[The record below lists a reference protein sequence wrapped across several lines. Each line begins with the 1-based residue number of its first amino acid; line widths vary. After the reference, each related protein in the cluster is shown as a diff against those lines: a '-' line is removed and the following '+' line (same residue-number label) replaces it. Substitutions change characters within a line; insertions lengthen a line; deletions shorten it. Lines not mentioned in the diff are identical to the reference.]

1 MSLLLDALKEAENR
15 HRRAPAAAAA
25 AQAAPAAGETPD
37 HVLAL
42 ADDMAP
48 LTQAAPAARAA
59 ADPTAPVQT
68 LAALRAARRAEA
80 PAAPAATRTE
90 TPPARSAPAGK
101 RPPVLTLLIVG
112 LAVLVL
118 VLGGAYWYLTSTT
131 SIAPSR
137 PPPSPT
143 PASSTIVVSE
153 AAVRAGL
160 IVPEDDD
167 GALPPVAPPS
177 VLPATT
183 GIPPARP
190 ERKPVATSPP
200 TSPPSTP
207 APATH
212 DAAPRRDAR
221 SVPLPAV
228 ASPQAAGRLVIENR
242 PSPLL
247 QAHVA
252 LRAGDLVQ
260 AERLYRETLATQ
272 PDQPDAHL
280 GLALIEQSHGATA
293 AAVAHYRAVLN
304 VIPAQPQAWA
314 GLSDLAGDAELDTM
328 ESQLRGLIASRPEA
342 SLHFALGNLFARQ
355 SRWADAQQSFF
366 AASTAAPQNADY
378 AFNLAVALDRMGKGK
393 VALGHYARALSLA
406 ADARAVQFDTAAART
421 RLAELQGSTP

>member
-90 TPPARSAPAGK
+90 IPPARSAPAGK

-143 PASSTIVVSE
+143 PAPVSSTPIPSD
-153 AAVRAGL
+153 AAIREGL
-160 IVPEDDD
+160 VLADDNSD
-167 GALPPVAPPS
+167 VAPVAPSS
-177 VLPATT
+177 VLPPTI

-190 ERKPVATSPP
+190 ERKPVATVPP
-200 TSPPSTP
+200 
-207 APATH
+207 
-212 DAAPRRDAR
+212 
-221 SVPLPAV
+221 PAV
-228 ASPQAAGRLVIENR
+228 ASPLPPAAGRLVIENR

-252 LRAGDLVQ
+252 LRAGDLGQ

-314 GLSDLAGDAELDTM
+314 GLSDLAGDAELDIM

>member
-15 HRRAPAAAAA
+15 HRQAPAAAAA
-25 AQAAPAAGETPD
+25 AQAAPAAGATPD
-37 HVLAL
+37 PVLAL

-48 LTQAAPAARAA
+48 LTQPAPAARAA
-59 ADPTAPVQT
+59 ADTTAPVQT

-80 PAAPAATRTE
+80 PAAAATTRTE
-90 TPPARSAPAGK
+90 PALARAASAGK
-101 RPPVLTLLIVG
+101 RPPVLTLLIAG
-112 LAVLVL
+112 LAALVI
-118 VLGGAYWYLTSTT
+118 VLGGTYWYLTSTT

-137 PPPSPT
+137 PPPLPT
-143 PASSTIVVSE
+143 PASSTPVPSD
-153 AAVRAGL
+153 AAIREGL
-160 IVPEDDD
+160 VLADDND
-167 GALPPVAPPS
+167 DVAPVAASS
-177 VLPATT
+177 VLPPTT

-190 ERKPVATSPP
+190 ERKPVAAAPSTA
-200 TSPPSTP
+200 STP
-207 APATH
+207 AAARH
-212 DAAPRRDAR
+212 DVAPRRDAR

-228 ASPQAAGRLVIENR
+228 AAPPPPAAGRLLIENR

-280 GLALIEQSHGATA
+280 GLALIEQSRGATA

-328 ESQLRGLIASRPEA
+328 ESQLRGLIAARPEA

-421 RLAELQGSTP
+421 RLAELQGGSP

>member
-25 AQAAPAAGETPD
+25 APAAGETPD

-48 LTQAAPAARAA
+48 LTQPAPVARVA
-59 ADPTAPVQT
+59 ADTTAPVQT

-80 PAAPAATRTE
+80 PAAAATTRTE
-90 TPPARSAPAGK
+90 PAAAQGAPAGK

-112 LAVLVL
+112 LAALVL
-118 VLGGAYWYLTSTT
+118 VLGGAYGYLTSTT

-137 PPPSPT
+137 PPQSPTPT
-143 PASSTIVVSE
+143 PASSTAIPSD
-153 AAVRAGL
+153 AAIREGL
-160 IVPEDDD
+160 VLADDNSD
-167 GALPPVAPPS
+167 LAPVAPSS
-177 VLPATT
+177 VLPPTT
-183 GIPPARP
+183 GIPPARL
-190 ERKPVATSPP
+190 ERKPVAASP
-200 TSPPSTP
+200 TSTP
-207 APATH
+207 APAMR
-212 DAAPRRDAR
+212 DAASRRDAR
-221 SVPLPAV
+221 SVPPPAI
-228 ASPQAAGRLVIENR
+228 AAPPPSAAGRLVIENR

-280 GLALIEQSHGATA
+280 GLALIEQSRGATA
-293 AAVAHYRAVLN
+293 AAVAHYRAVLT

-328 ESQLRGLIASRPEA
+328 ESQLRGLIAARPEA

-421 RLAELQGSTP
+421 RLAELQGSAP

>member
-15 HRRAPAAAAA
+15 HRRAPLATPL
-25 AQAAPAAGETPD
+25 APASVEMPD

-42 ADDMAP
+42 ADDIAP
-48 LTQAAPAARAA
+48 LTQPALPLRATADDTATVSVLATLRAARKPDAPARTAAAPAA
-59 ADPTAPVQT
+59 
-68 LAALRAARRAEA
+68 
-80 PAAPAATRTE
+80 AAPARD
-90 TPPARSAPAGK
+90 
-101 RPPVLTLLIVG
+101 RPPVLLLLIAG

-118 VLGGAYWYLTSTT
+118 ALGGAYLYLTAST
-131 SIAPSR
+131 SIVPSQ
-137 PPPSPT
+137 PPPSLP
-143 PASSTIVVSE
+143 PAASTLVVSD
-153 AAVRAGL
+153 AARREGL
-160 IVPEDDD
+160 IVTEADEPARHSD
-167 GALPPVAPPS
+167 VAPS
-177 VLPATT
+177 VLPPTN
-183 GIPPARP
+183 GIPAARP
-190 ERKPVATSPP
+190 QPAAEASHTPPRDVSPSRAARTPTAAPPVA
-200 TSPPSTP
+200 
-207 APATH
+207 AN
-212 DAAPRRDAR
+212 
-221 SVPLPAV
+221 
-228 ASPQAAGRLVIENR
+228 RLVIENR

-280 GLALIEQSHGATA
+280 GLALIEQSRGATS

-304 VIPAQPQAWA
+304 VVPAQPQAWA

-328 ESQLRGLIASRPEA
+328 ESQLRGLIAARPEG

-366 AASTAAPQNADY
+366 AASTAAPQNAEY

-393 VALGHYARALSLA
+393 VAMTHYARALALA
-406 ADARAVQFDTAAART
+406 GDARAVQFDTAAART